1 MLNVNSTPK
10 KSSQVSLCNTKPAMC
25 YTNQQKLLDGTAM
38 WHGGFLLVAS
48 TMENQT
54 AKAISKA
61 KNGNDC
67 IDSLIFTGH
76 SAGGAIAQIFYAM
89 SMSSN
94 TALSRA
100 VSGES
105 LRNVYY
111 RETTLIGQ
119 KGIGEIHCVTFG
131 TPPVASTALH
141 YWERQGQRPGVFLSI
156 IIEGDPVPQA
166 QEEFIKALIDV
177 YVLSNKELDQRY
189 PGGFYVPSGRF
200 RASGNTV
207 ILRDIDPDNEKG
219 MDVKTYKTNSERV
232 ETKLFG
238 NPFVHLMTEYLE
250 RIEQL
255 ASLEKSLAYGH
266 TAEYMGDKKA

>member
-1 MLNVNSTPK
+1 MYKEVPDIQDAEAFKVKGNKKATVIYIEEVDGRHVLVVAVRGTVTKDDWMLNVNSTPK

-67 IDSLIFTGH
+67 IDSLLFTGH
-76 SAGGAIAQIFYAM
+76 STGGAIAQIFYAM

-141 YWERQGQRPGVFLSI
+141 
-156 IIEGDPVPQA
+156 
-166 QEEFIKALIDV
+166 
-177 YVLSNKELDQRY
+177 
-189 PGGFYVPSGRF
+189 
-200 RASGNTV
+200 
-207 ILRDIDPDNEKG
+207 
-219 MDVKTYKTNSERV
+219 
-232 ETKLFG
+232 
-238 NPFVHLMTEYLE
+238 
-250 RIEQL
+250 
-255 ASLEKSLAYGH
+255 
-266 TAEYMGDKKA
+266 